1 MKQKQTIED
10 TLFLT
15 CKNFWTDIY
24 MEEEILA
31 NIANRLNEQISKTV
45 KETLEA
51 SIEKEVQKALGKAL
65 SDGEFYQSMTTEVQ
79 SGLTQLMTEIHNLKK
94 STGIINDTDSG
105 TESPGDIF
113 HYAADKLSGI
123 YSKTEDAT
131 FKVMD
136 IVENQMDLISR
147 MGNKN
152 WPENIQEKNQAMNAM
167 NENMV
172 EILTALSFQ
181 DIIGQQIK
189 KVIEFIKNIE
199 EIINRLY
206 VSHNLMLKSKE
217 ANPELDCEEIK
228 KEVQEKISQ
237 ENIDALLSEYGIN

>member
-1 MKQKQTIED
+1 MKQKQAIED

-15 CKNFWTDIY
+15 CKNFWADIH
-24 MEEEILA
+24 MEEEILTT
-31 NIANRLNEQISKTV
+31 IANKLNEQISRTV
-45 KETLEA
+45 KETLES

-65 SDGEFYQSMTTEVQ
+65 SDGEFYQSMTNEVQ
-79 SGLTQLMTEIHNLKK
+79 SGLTQLISEIQSLKN
-94 STGIINDTDSG
+94 STGIENDSCDDA
-105 TESPGDIF
+105 PGDIF

-131 FKVMD
+131 FTVMD
-136 IVENQMDLISR
+136 IIEKMMELLSEADE
-147 MGNKN
+147 KN
-152 WPENIQEKNQAMNAM
+152 WLEDQTEKKKFFDDLND
-167 NENMV
+167 NMV
-172 EILTALSFQ
+172 QILTALSFQ

-189 KVIEFIKNIE
+189 KVITFIKNIE

-217 ANPELDCEEIK
+217 ANPELDCEVIK

-237 ENIDALLSEYGIN
+237 ENIDALLAEYGID

>member
-1 MKQKQTIED
+1 MKQKQAIED

-15 CKNFWTDIY
+15 CKNFWADIF
-24 MEEEILA
+24 MEEEILTT
-31 NIANRLNEQISKTV
+31 IANKLNEHISKTV

-51 SIEKEVQKALGKAL
+51 SIEKEVRKALGKAL
-65 SDGEFYQSMTTEVQ
+65 SDGEFYQSMTNEVQ
-79 SGLTQLMTEIHNLKK
+79 SGLTQLINEIQNLKN
-94 STGIINDTDSG
+94 STGIQKYHDND
-105 TESPGDIF
+105 EAPGDIF

-131 FKVMD
+131 FTVMD
-136 IVENQMDLISR
+136 IVEKQIDLIAKADQKDWLS
-147 MGNKN
+147 N
-152 WPENIQEKNQAMNAM
+152 
-167 NENMV
+167 NEDRKFFFDSINNNMV

-199 EIINRLY
+199 EIINKLY

-217 ANPELDCEEIK
+217 ANPDLDCEVIK

-237 ENIDALLSEYGIN
+237 KNIDALLAEYGID

>member
-15 CKNFWTDIY
+15 CKNFWTENH
-24 MEEEILA
+24 MEDEILSS
-31 NIANRLNEQISKTV
+31 IATKLNEQISKTV
-45 KETLEA
+45 KETLEV
-51 SIEKEVQKALGKAL
+51 SLEKEVQKALGKAL
-65 SDGEFYQSMTTEVQ
+65 SDGEFYQSMTNEVQ

-94 STGIINDTDSG
+94 STGITSQAKENNNA
-105 TESPGDIF
+105 PGDIF

-131 FKVMD
+131 FTVMD
-136 IVENQMDLISR
+136 IVEKQMDLISEASSQSWTKDDKAKAQTL
-147 MGNKN
+147 NT
-152 WPENIQEKNQAMNAM
+152 MND
-167 NENMV
+167 NMV
-172 EILTALSFQ
+172 QILTALSFQ

-199 EIINRLY
+199 EIINKLY

-217 ANPELDCEEIK
+217 ENPELDCDIIK

-237 ENIDALLSEYGIN
+237 ENIDALLSEYGID